1 MSAIGQ
7 HRMALISQTTSTIQS
22 DCDQRHEL
30 KSGSPPGSSSCSS
43 NFRQCH
49 SVLIPA
55 GPPWTEAG
63 SAGGMSPWS
72 SVSSTIAVA
81 MQKYLL
87 SFLLTGD
94 PNGRWATETTYRRR
108 YGTSAAKLVFNTS
121 AFTTQADD
129 LANQKCLFWNKA
141 LWY

>member
-1 MSAIGQ
+1 
-7 HRMALISQTTSTIQS
+7 MALISQTTSTIQS

-49 SVLIPA
+49 PVLIPA

-63 SAGGMSPWS
+63 SAEAISQGS
-72 SVSSTIAVA
+72 SVNATIAVA

-87 SFLLTGD
+87 SFVLTGD
-94 PNGRWATETTYRRR
+94 PNGRWTNETTYWPR
-108 YGTSAAKLVFNTS
+108 YGNSATELVFNTT

-129 LANQKCLFWNKA
+129 LASESCLFWNKA